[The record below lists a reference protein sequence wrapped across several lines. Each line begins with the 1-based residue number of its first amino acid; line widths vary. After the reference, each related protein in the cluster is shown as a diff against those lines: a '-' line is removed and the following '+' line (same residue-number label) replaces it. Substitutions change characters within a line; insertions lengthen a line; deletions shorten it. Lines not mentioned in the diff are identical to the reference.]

1 APVWRREHTPPRTTT
16 PAPATVLVLAD
27 PGPLADAFRERLE
40 AAGHRALLVHPA
52 ATHRAPTPGTAG
64 TADPADP
71 AQLAALL
78 EGLDAET
85 GPLPV
90 VHALTATGPDQ
101 ARTATETALDR
112 GFHSLLWLARA
123 AAKALP
129 RRPLRLLIGAVGVA
143 DVLGGEEIRPTA
155 ATATGAARSLLSEY
169 PTARAHITDL
179 DAESAPGDGAAHLL
193 HDLHGLLTEP
203 AEKTAPDPASAA
215 ADPALVGAWRR
226 GRPWSRSLEPVAL
239 PEVDDAAAWRAGGVY
254 AITGGTGELGLA
266 LAARLAPLGVRLAL
280 IGRTPLPP
288 EDSWD
293 THLASAPDG
302 DRTARVIR
310 ELRRLRTLGA
320 EVITLTADITDPAD
334 TGRALSAVR
343 ERLGALH
350 GVVHAAGVAGNGLVQ
365 TKTREQASAVLAPKV
380 AGTLALAQALRAEP
394 VELLV
399 LYSSVAGAIGG
410 LGESDYAAANAFLD
424 AFAAAEDGRGRVAQR
439 VVSVAWGPWRR
450 DRWQTA
456 AFADNPELLALMLRS
471 RQTHGIGDDT
481 GTAALARAIVA
492 GPSHLYVLGR
502 PLAELAAET
511 AGPA

>member
-1 APVWRREHTPPRTTT
+1 
-16 PAPATVLVLAD
+16 
-27 PGPLADAFRERLE
+27 
-40 AAGHRALLVHPA
+40 
-52 ATHRAPTPGTAG
+52 
-64 TADPADP
+64 
-71 AQLAALL
+71 
-78 EGLDAET
+78 
-85 GPLPV
+85 
-90 VHALTATGPDQ
+90 
-101 ARTATETALDR
+101 
-112 GFHSLLWLARA
+112 
-123 AAKALP
+123 
-129 RRPLRLLIGAVGVA
+129 
-143 DVLGGEEIRPTA
+143 
-155 ATATGAARSLLSEY
+155 
-169 PTARAHITDL
+169 
-179 DAESAPGDGAAHLL
+179 
-193 HDLHGLLTEP
+193 
-203 AEKTAPDPASAA
+203 AA

-502 PLAELAAET
+502 PLADLAAET
-511 AGPA
+511 AGPPASPATPVPSAARHPRPPLRTEYVAPRTEAERRVAEVWQDLLGIDAVG